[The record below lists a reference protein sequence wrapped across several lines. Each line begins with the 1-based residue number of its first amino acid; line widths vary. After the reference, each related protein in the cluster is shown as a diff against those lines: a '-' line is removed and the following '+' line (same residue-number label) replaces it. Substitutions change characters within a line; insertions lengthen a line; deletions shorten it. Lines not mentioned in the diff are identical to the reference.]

1 MHTAITAD
9 DIGLSPLPGSD
20 GILSFLASRSK
31 ASARTLSPSAVD
43 VFTGCYEAVGQILST
58 ALEARTGADFERVYQ
73 TEFPRY
79 VSLILA
85 MSKFA
90 GAVVPRPL
98 IEQLTR
104 ESICEMEADFR
115 DKALAAFGAAVR
127 DQALFAVWTLRK
139 INELVTQIV
148 AVKPEG
154 SKQKEDSEYCAHF
167 NLSMLHAQFSL
178 DCLSASLQ
186 TGRAIYPE
194 VLEELVDGLRAMV
207 NAYAW
212 ARRGLE
218 SRVRSVEKEF
228 ATTPLDDEDRCL
240 MNASLAA
247 ASDLLSNE

>member
-9 DIGLSPLPGSD
+9 DVGLSPLPGSD
-20 GILSFLASRSK
+20 GILSFLASRSR

-43 VFTGCYEAVGQILST
+43 VFTGCYEAVGQILSS

-79 VSLILA
+79 VLLIVA
-85 MSKFA
+85 ISKFA
-90 GAVVPRPL
+90 GAVVPKPL

-104 ESICEMEADFR
+104 ESICEMETDFR

-148 AVKPEG
+148 AVKPEE
-154 SKQKEDSEYCAHF
+154 SKQKEDSEHCAQF

-178 DCLSASLQ
+178 DCLNASLQ

-218 SRVRSVEKEF
+218 ARVPSAEMDAVI
-228 ATTPLDDEDRCL
+228 APPDDEDRRL
-240 MNASLAA
+240 MDSSLAA
-247 ASDLLSNE
+247 ASDFLSAE